1 MKCNWRQLP
10 ARLARA
16 GLLVLC
22 ASCGSAWADAS
33 PVKVPPS
40 YFAEPAR
47 VQINTANATY
57 QTFGEFEIPLRD
69 GEDPALKQGHYYHF
83 DMKVDLPDG
92 TPFTD
97 TWRVLAPSLAAL
109 GWTTLFPGNG
119 FYTIGYRKGGN
130 VAWAVIGIFGPDD
143 IRVDLVEAATLPADF
158 SVPMPSAQPESTD
171 ASQPDFR
178 LLPPLPG
185 SRRSGVE
192 HATDPMLVSLPDY
205 EQPEQVG
212 AGSTTRVYE
221 GPSTLSNLEII
232 TRYERALVAAGW
244 TIANRIEGPHS
255 SDGVLV
261 AHYAKEQRNLW
272 MTLHSTVTSYAI
284 QLADEGAPNQLASE
298 LQRNCHVALTG
309 VLFDFD
315 KATLKS
321 ESEPVLQRVVDLA
334 KASPALALE
343 IQGHTDNVGD
353 DDYNLKLSRA
363 RARSVLDWLVAHG
376 VAPSRLASQGY
387 GKTRPVASNDDDF
400 GRAKNR
406 RVEVARPDCRSGVND
421 LKAGGGR

>member
-1 MKCNWRQLP
+1 MVCNRRMLP
-10 ARLARA
+10 ALLART
-16 GLLVLC
+16 GFLVSWAFGGFAL
-22 ASCGSAWADAS
+22 ADAL
-33 PVKVPPS
+33 PVKVPPP

-47 VQINTANATY
+47 VRIDTANATY

-92 TPFTD
+92 TPFTE

-109 GWTTLFPGNG
+109 GWTILYPGNG
-119 FYTIGYRKGGN
+119 FYTIGYKKGAN
-130 VAWAVIGIFGPDD
+130 DALAVIGIFGPDD

-158 SVPMPSAQPESTD
+158 SVPSPSNVPDGTD
-171 ASQPDFR
+171 ANQADSR

-192 HATDPMLVSLPDY
+192 HATDPMLVSLPGY

-212 AGSTTRVYE
+212 TGSTTRTYE
-221 GPSTLSNLEII
+221 GPNTLSNLEII
-232 TRYERALVAAGW
+232 TRYERALTAAGW

-261 AHYAKEQRNLW
+261 AHYARNQRNLW

-315 KATLKS
+315 KATLKV
-321 ESEPVLQRVVDLA
+321 ESEPVLQRVVDLV
-334 KASPALALE
+334 KTSQTFSLE

-363 RARSVLDWLVAHG
+363 RARSVLEWLVAHG
-376 VAPSRLASQGY
+376 VPASRLASQGY
-387 GKTRPVASNDDDF
+387 GKARPVASNDDDL

-406 RVEVARPDCRSGVND
+406 RVELARPDCKR
-421 LKAGGGR
+421 